1 MIYYHNN
8 NNIKIES
15 NNELKEIN
23 IKNYNDDI
31 IDLILTVLLT
41 TFLRVC
47 F

>member
-31 IDLILTVLLT
+31 IDLILTVLLIC
-41 TFLRVC
+41 FLRVC

>member
-8 NNIKIES
+8 NNIRIES